1 MADGKPVPNDAL
13 MLYNPTN
20 PLNKLLDGYE
30 DYFNHRGKEECPIQ
44 SCKIYEYSETS
55 TVGVFECESA
65 EYSK

>member
-1 MADGKPVPNDAL
+1 MPSGEPVPNDAL

-30 DYFNHRGKEECPIQ
+30 EYFTHRGKEECPIEE
-44 SCKIYEYSETS
+44 CKIYEYTDPSDTGTFACETN
-55 TVGVFECESA
+55 